1 MSSSADPVPQTY
13 GTDCTAIAL
22 ARARTELRSCTPDQL
37 DSAALREAWRR
48 LHEAW
53 LVAKAA
59 EIGVAAASGFAIV
72 ATGSLGRD
80 EFLPCSDLDLL
91 LLHDDKPVEA
101 VARVA
106 ELLWYP
112 LWDANVRLDHS
123 VRTVAEALEAA
134 ASDIRV
140 DLGLLDA
147 RHIVGDER
155 LSVHIRD
162 GVRRQ
167 WRDGIRSRYAE
178 LLETARTRW
187 QRCGEIAHSVEPDVK
202 SGRGGLRDV
211 QLLAAL
217 SLGRLADGV
226 TARGPGGGEETL
238 RGAHRTLL
246 DVRTEI
252 HRNSGR
258 GHDVL
263 MVQDAEAISVALR
276 FQDSCDL
283 AHRLSDAASTVSRHV
298 DAVLTAGGV

>member
-1 MSSSADPVPQTY
+1 MSYSTDPVAQTY
-13 GTDCTAIAL
+13 RTDCTAINL

-48 LHEAW
+48 LHETW
-53 LVAKAA
+53 LTAKAA

-80 EFLPCSDLDLL
+80 ELLPCSDLDLL
-91 LLHDDKPVEA
+91 LLHDDMPVET
-101 VARVA
+101 VERVA

-123 VRTVAEALEAA
+123 VRTVAEALEVAA
-134 ASDIRV
+134 ANILA

-155 LSVHIRD
+155 LSVQLRD
-162 GVRRQ
+162 GVRRE
-167 WRDGIRSRYAE
+167 WRYGIHSRYDE
-178 LLETARTRW
+178 LVETAQSRW
-187 QRCGEIAHSVEPDVK
+187 QRCGEIAHAVEPDVK

-217 SLGRLADGV
+217 SLGHLTDGV
-226 TARGPGGGEETL
+226 TAGGPGDQRDAL
-238 RGAHRTLL
+238 SGAHRTLL

-252 HRNSGR
+252 HRSSGR
-258 GHDVL
+258 GDDL
-263 MVQDAEAISVALR
+263 LTARDADAISVALR
-276 FQDSCDL
+276 FGDSGDL
-283 AHRLSDAASTVSRHV
+283 VRRLSAAADTVSCRV
-298 DAVLTAGGV
+298 DAVFEAAGV